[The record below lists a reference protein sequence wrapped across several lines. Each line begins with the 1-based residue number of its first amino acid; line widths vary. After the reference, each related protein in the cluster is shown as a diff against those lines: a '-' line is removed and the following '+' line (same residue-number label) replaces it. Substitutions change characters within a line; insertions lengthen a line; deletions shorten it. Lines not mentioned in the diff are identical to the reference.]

1 MKKKLYDRKDNVD
14 AYIAGRIPK
23 LTAEN
28 STAIRNTIEM
38 LGSGASAENS
48 RPETIAAATAA
59 VDHTIAI
66 H

>member
-1 MKKKLYDRKDNVD
+1 M
-14 AYIAGRIPK
+14 AGRIPK

-28 STAIRNTIEM
+28 STAIKNTIEM
-38 LGSGASAENS
+38 FGSGASAENS

-59 VDHTIAI
+59 VDHTNAI